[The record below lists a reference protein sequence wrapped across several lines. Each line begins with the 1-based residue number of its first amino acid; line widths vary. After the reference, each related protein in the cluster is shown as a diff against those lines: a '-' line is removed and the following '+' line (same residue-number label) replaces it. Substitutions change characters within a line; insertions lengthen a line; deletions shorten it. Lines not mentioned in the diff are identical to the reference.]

1 MANLAGVA
9 EGHPSGSR
17 RFEWAT
23 GVADCHRLGRAEEAS
38 AVSDIEVPYEDALE
52 NTPVD
57 EEEDD
62 EQVELRADQLDLEAP
77 VADVFE
83 QQLRVDIDEDDEY
96 Q

>member
-1 MANLAGVA
+1 M
-9 EGHPSGSR
+9 GHPSGSR
-17 RFEWAT
+17 RFESAT
-23 GVADCHRLGRAEEAS
+23 GVADYHRLGRAEEAS

-57 EEEDD
+57 EEDE
-62 EQVELRADQLDLEAP
+62 EQVELRTDQLDLEAP

-83 QQLRVDIDEDDEY
+83 QQLRVDIDDDEY

>member
-1 MANLAGVA
+1 M
-9 EGHPSGSR
+9 GHPSGSR